1 MRITALVFKGS
12 LLLCP
17 LLLTSCGVWDFFSAY
32 FNTYYNA
39 QRQFD
44 EAVEEVW
51 ALPET
56 RETGRNMLAVPA
68 HGQTARVKFTSVIE
82 KCSKLLQYHP
92 ESNLVDDALFMI
104 GRSYYYQAEYQQ
116 AQRKFRELLD
126 GYPASDLVP
135 QTKVLLA
142 YTLYRIPET
151 KQAETLA
158 LQVLEE
164 ATAREDDAIIADAA
178 LVLGQIALDA
188 KEYKVAREYFI
199 KVSEMGA
206 HGDKRAQA
214 TLKVAEM
221 YAEEGEYALAQEAYL
236 RARGLSSG
244 YVGEYRGLVGAA
256 RMLGRQEH
264 YDQALDALIALRE
277 NSNYREFFGE
287 VDVEIGHVFQEKG
300 DLEGAIDQYR
310 YVDTAY
316 ARTEHAANANFA
328 LGTIYESTL
337 HLYDSAKVAY
347 DRGRGAPSQTLVMPQ
362 LIRKS
367 EYLGKYLQYS
377 KEVRRLDSTLQVLLM
392 PPDTARISRK
402 ESLADSTKTTDST
415 DTLRAGA
422 LRSQT
427 AAPDTET
434 HAPAAVE
441 EAEREKARRS
451 DDLSPRTARA
461 ARLIETTPTVLP
473 DSQRA
478 RAQAAPPQHP
488 DSVRAR
494 LATALD
500 DLAGVMYISMGLSD
514 SARFYY
520 QRITREFPQS
530 RVAPRALYVLA
541 RIAAEDSTTS
551 STVADS
557 LYRLLID
564 RHPDS
569 EFADEAHRMLGLP
582 VAHTST
588 DLAERSYS
596 RATELLASGK
606 ARAAIDTFV
615 TVAAAY
621 PQSPVASR
629 ALYAAGWTYEYRI
642 SLPDSAA
649 AVYERL
655 VNRYPASPLAK
666 KVQPVVQEVVA
677 MRRQALEKAYADS
690 VAKAKAAADKARA
703 DSISRA
709 GPAAGKALAD
719 SIAKTTLPA
728 ERPPADTTA
737 VDSTAKATPVVA
749 PDTLRKKEI
758 STEEKERLMEQ
769 RRRER
774 GRPAT
779 PDTTTSRPNETKE
792 EKPID

>member
-1 MRITALVFKGS
+1 MRITAFVFKSS

-17 LLLTSCGVWDFFSAY
+17 LFLSSCGVWDFFSAY

-126 GYPASDLVP
+126 GYPSSDLVP
-135 QTKVLLA
+135 QAKALLA
-142 YTLYRIPET
+142 FTLYRIPET
-151 KQAETLA
+151 KAAETLA
-158 LQVLEE
+158 LEVLEE
-164 ATAREDDAIIADAA
+164 ATARDDDAIIAEAA

-188 KEYKVAREYFI
+188 KDYKAAREFYA
-199 KVSEMGA
+199 KVSEMGN

-236 RARGLSSG
+236 RARSLSSG
-244 YVGEYRGLVGAA
+244 YVGGYRGLFGAA
-256 RMLGRQEH
+256 RMQGRQKHFDE
-264 YDQALDALIALRE
+264 ALDALVALRE

-287 VDVEIGHVFQEKG
+287 VDVEIGHVFRDKG

-316 ARTEHAANANFA
+316 ARTEHSANANYA
-328 LGTIYESTL
+328 LGAIYEDTL

-347 DRGRGAPSQTLVMPQ
+347 DRGRGAPTQSLIMPQ
-362 LIRKS
+362 LVRRS
-367 EYLGKYLQYS
+367 EYLGKYLQYRT
-377 KEVRRLDSTLQVLLM
+377 EVRRLDSTLQVLLM
-392 PPDTARISRK
+392 PPDSASISRHD
-402 ESLADSTKTTDST
+402 SLAGPA
-415 DTLRAGA
+415 DTLNAGA

-427 AAPDTET
+427 TPPDS
-434 HAPAAVE
+434 
-441 EAEREKARRS
+441 EAHPPTATQEDQRVTAGRS
-451 DDLSPRTARA
+451 DDLSPRTARR
-461 ARLIETTPTVLP
+461 ARLIESTPPVVP
-473 DSQRA
+473 DSQRV
-478 RAQAAPPQHP
+478 RAPAAPPQHP

-500 DLAGVMYISMGLSD
+500 NLAGVMYINMGLSD

-530 RVAPRALYVLA
+530 NVAPRALYVLA
-541 RIAAEDSTTS
+541 RIAGEDSTAS
-551 STVADS
+551 SGVADS
-557 LYRLLID
+557 LYHLLII

-582 VAHTST
+582 VAHRST

-606 ARAAIDTFV
+606 TRAAIDTFV
-615 TVAAAY
+615 TVASTF

-629 ALYAAGWTYEYRI
+629 ALYAAGWTYENKVL
-642 SLPDSAA
+642 LPDSAA

-666 KVQPVVQEVVA
+666 KVQPAVQEVVA

-690 VAKAKAAADKARA
+690 VAKAKTAAEKARA
-703 DSISRA
+703 DSIARS
-709 GPAAGKALAD
+709 GPAAGKAPVD
-719 SIAKTTLPA
+719 SVANGKAPT
-728 ERPPADTTA
+728 EKPPTEKAV
-737 VDSTAKATPVVA
+737 VDSTAKAAPVVA
-749 PDTLRKKEI
+749 PDTLKKKEM
-758 STEEKERLMEQ
+758 STEERERLMEE

-774 GRPAT
+774 AKPAA
-779 PDTTTSRPNETKE
+779 PDTSSSRPNETPE